1 MTESRTGNREFIWSG
16 LTLYYLCLGAL
27 PGDTARAVCF
37 RPLFW
42 VPEKIKE
49 VPHAKYLG
57 VTIDQHLMWN
67 EHIRQITAKANNVKS
82 FLPQNLKPCPVNI
95 KSPVTDQSM
104 VRSIL
109 DYASTI
115 WSPYTQKKS
124 IQTLE
129 SVQRR
134 SARFVFNDYSPYNSV
149 SNMLT

>member
-1 MTESRTGNREFIWSG
+1 MN
-16 LTLYYLCLGAL
+16 
-27 PGDTARAVCF
+27 D
-37 RPLFW
+37 
-42 VPEKIKE
+42 VPNDQVNEKIKE

-82 FLPQNLKPCPVNI
+82 YLQRILKSCPVNI
-95 KSPVTDQSM
+95 KVACYQSM

-109 DYASTI
+109 DHTSTI
-115 WSPYTQKKS
+115 WSPYTQKD

-134 SARFVFNDYSPYNSV
+134 SARFVFNNYSPYAILILLAR
-149 SNMLT
+149 ML